1 MFLNSA
7 LNLTFDEVFF
17 ALIFDGGAGGG
28 VDSSHP
34 LFTFDLVNLD
44 FFSF

>member
-17 ALIFDGGAGGG
+17 ALIFDGGGGG
-28 VDSSHP
+28 IDSIHP
-34 LFTFDLVNLD
+34 LFTFDLVNSDL
-44 FFSF
+44 FSF

>member
-17 ALIFDGGAGGG
+17 ALIFEGGG

-34 LFTFDLVNLD
+34 LFTFDLVNSDL
-44 FFSF
+44 FSF